1 MLNKYFVSIRFGGSE
16 RVERKKSLRRLTALY
31 IEKLKAERLTE
42 YKEFLESKK
51 EGFLQEKLEK
61 LLWIKDTELECGVE
75 PTITDEDFESV
86 RKQLEELRVVQQ
98 KAIA

>member
-1 MLNKYFVSIRFGGSE
+1 MLCFVRFGGSE

-31 IEKLKAERLTE
+31 IEKLKADRLTE

-51 EGFLQEKLEK
+51 EGFLQEKLETM
-61 LLWIKDTELECGVE
+61 LWMKNTEIECGVE
-75 PTITDEDFESV
+75 PSVTDDDLEAV

-98 KAIA
+98 KAIV